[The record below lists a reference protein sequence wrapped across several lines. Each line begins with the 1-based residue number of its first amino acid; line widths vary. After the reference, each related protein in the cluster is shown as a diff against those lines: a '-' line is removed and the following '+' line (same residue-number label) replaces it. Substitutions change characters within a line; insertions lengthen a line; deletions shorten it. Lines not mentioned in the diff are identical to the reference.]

1 VCRTRRK
8 VETPVFRRPRRFT
21 TAASRGG
28 ETAKESPV
36 PRTYYR
42 KLVRDRIPEIVAA
55 GGLRC
60 RTRTLSPT
68 AYARALREKVLEEAR
83 ELVEARGRDA
93 VLNELADLRELL
105 DSFRRLLGVGPDAFE
120 RIVRRKRLARGGFR
134 KRLLLDYTE
143 KPR

>member
-1 VCRTRRK
+1 MT
-8 VETPVFRRPRRFT
+8 
-21 TAASRGG
+21 
-28 ETAKESPV
+28 
-36 PRTYYR
+36 RTYYR

-55 GGLRC
+55 RGLRC
-60 RTRTLSPT
+60 RTRTLSPA

-83 ELVEARGRDA
+83 ELLEARGRDA

-105 DSFRRLLGVGPDAFE
+105 DSLRRLLGVGPDAFE
-120 RIVRRKRLARGGFR
+120 RLVRRKRLARGGFR